1 MAAQNQEAAGQS
13 QHQGDH
19 APNSSTGSAAGGNW
33 LLDGYQCEGF
43 FDENI
48 APDGSARPHSRA
60 LLERVGQLPPA
71 ELRRRQAA
79 ADRAL
84 MQLGI
89 TFNVYGAKEGTERI
103 IPFDVLPRMLP
114 GSEWDWIERGLKQR
128 IFALNKFIDDLYHNQ
143 HILRD
148 KVIPEQVIGSA
159 ASLRQQCVGID
170 PPQGIWCHI
179 TGTDLVRGGD
189 GQIYVLE
196 DNLPIGRVVRLAE
209 SAVDE
214 TDVSTT
220 V

>member
-1 MAAQNQEAAGQS
+1 MNNDQ
-13 QHQGDH
+13 
-19 APNSSTGSAAGGNW
+19 
-33 LLDGYQCEGF
+33 L
-43 FDENI
+43 FDEMWGHDATLRDAYAAFNGWLENEE
-48 APDGSARPHSRA
+48 PARLRKKQTQA
-60 LLERVGQLPPA
+60 ERLFR
-71 ELRRRQAA
+71 LT
-79 ADRAL
+79 
-84 MQLGI
+84 GI

-103 IPFDVLPRMLP
+103 IPFDVLPRMLS

-196 DNLPIGRVVRLAE
+196 DNLRCPSG
-209 SAVDE
+209 
-214 TDVSTT
+214 VS
-220 V
+220 